1 MSSVLRMRGI
11 SRTYGEGQAAVTALR
26 DFSLTVSEGEL
37 VAVMGPSGSGKSTML
52 QIAGGLDAPTQG
64 RVDVDGI
71 DLTELDRDGLAA
83 VRRRHVGYVFQDLN
97 LVRTLTL
104 AENVAL
110 PLELDGL
117 GRRKARTAAREAL
130 SGVEILD
137 LADRFPD
144 EVSGGQRQR
153 AAIARSV
160 VGDRRLLL
168 ADEPTGALDSVT
180 GDAVMRLLRGQVDAG
195 AAGVLVT
202 HDARL
207 AGWADR
213 VVFLRDGR
221 QVDTTRTSDS
231 QLAGLR

>member
-1 MSSVLRMRGI
+1 MSSVLRMREV
-11 SRTYGEGQAAVTALR
+11 SRTYGEGHAAVTALQG
-26 DFSLTVSEGEL
+26 FSLTVSEGEL

-117 GRRKARTAAREAL
+117 GRRAARTAAREAL

-168 ADEPTGALDSVT
+168 ADEPTGALDSNT
-180 GDAVMRLLRGQVDAG
+180 GDAVMRLLRAHVDAG
-195 AAGVLVT
+195 AAGVMVT

-213 VVFLRDGR
+213 VVFLRDG
-221 QVDTTRTSDS
+221 QMIDSTRTSDAR
-231 QLAGLR
+231 LAGLR